1 VGFNWGY
8 TCNFAHDDVVQFNN
22 IHDLGQGITEDM
34 GGVYYLSG
42 INTGNKVLNNKV
54 YNIEQTP
61 GTYGAWGLYT
71 DAGAAGVLFQNNLV
85 YRTTDAS
92 LHVNSWSSPPPT
104 PQPPVSFINNILA
117 YGAMGAVDRHNDTSF
132 NSMVFERNVFYYDK
146 ASIQYGYWY
155 CEGKTICTPYFQ
167 FNDNLYYNKNIVG
180 GQPANPFFKTPKWNA
195 NGGQQ
200 PTPITWMTFSQWQAQ
215 GEDTQSI
222 FANPM
227 FVNPTPGVDNFT
239 LQANSPAFSIGFV
252 AFDPSQ
258 AGRLPGATLVAPAN
272 APAYPLL
279 TMALTSF

>member
-1 VGFNWGY
+1 
-8 TCNFAHDDVVQFNN
+8 
-22 IHDLGQGITEDM
+22 M
-34 GGVYYLSG
+34 VY
-42 INTGNKVLNNKV
+42 
-54 YNIEQTP
+54 
-61 GTYGAWGLYT
+61 
-71 DAGAAGVLFQNNLV
+71 
-85 YRTTDAS
+85 
-92 LHVNSWSSPPPT
+92 
-104 PQPPVSFINNILA
+104 
-117 YGAMGAVDRHNDTSF
+117 
-132 NSMVFERNVFYYDK
+132 ERNVFYYDK

-180 GQPANPFFKTPKWNA
+180 GQPANPFFKTPKWNV

-279 TMALTSF
+279 TTALTSF